1 MSSQKPR
8 IIPWIISQIDSN
20 TYPGLKWLNREHT
33 QFQVPWKHGLRQDLD
48 LDNDFKIFKEWAIV
62 SGCFDP
68 SKDVPDP
75 ARWKRNFRSA
85 LIRKEGIRMI
95 QNHGSD
101 HTNPYKIYEFPNQSC
116 GGQYSTASANP
127 TLPPASSI
135 NQDATKTL
143 FEELEHLDLYQDEE
157 ELYLPYE
164 DFKFIPEKMDPNKSL
179 FAEQVPYNDTFP
191 LESAAAASA
200 NPVFPEGAHAIY
212 CDFSSYTDPGVHV
225 GQVWPQPDED
235 QETFQQ
241 KILKN
246 FSYNSFQTDFEVNIF
261 YRGKLVQKS
270 VVTNPHG
277 FYITADQQPGHDGYV
292 DRVYLP
298 QPASV
303 VTDQLLTKAVG
314 LLLAKL
320 KEGTLVEVR
329 EGVICAKRF
338 GLCRSYWSLT
348 NTPETKTMNQIDKR
362 EYSVLYSIHQFITE
376 LIDFVERRRTESPQ
390 YSIWICLGEQ
400 WPDDKLWQKKLIMV
414 QVTPVA
420 MRLLHEMSYSTG
432 ASSLH
437 NSDIKLEISTSLPTT
452 NDLLSL
458 LRSIEDMMDWEN

>member
-1 MSSQKPR
+1 MTENDDK
-8 IIPWIISQIDSN
+8 
-20 TYPGLKWLNREHT
+20 EHI
-33 QFQVPWKHGLRQDLD
+33 K
-48 LDNDFKIFKEWAIV
+48 
-62 SGCFDP
+62 
-68 SKDVPDP
+68 
-75 ARWKRNFRSA
+75 
-85 LIRKEGIRMI
+85 
-95 QNHGSD
+95 
-101 HTNPYKIYEFPNQSC
+101 
-116 GGQYSTASANP
+116 
-127 TLPPASSI
+127 
-135 NQDATKTL
+135 KTL